1 MNVRVRARGR
11 PAHPHNRVS
20 RQTVTLEPDVRNFL
34 IRFGQETQRPMNF
47 LINNIVRAYAQ
58 TNPVP
63 ASQLRL
69 EPLQSIDRK

>member
-1 MNVRVRARGR
+1 MNARIRPKGR

-20 RQTVTLEPDVRNFL
+20 RQTITLEPDVRNFL

-58 TNPVP
+58 TNMVP

-69 EPLQSIDRK
+69 EPLQTIDRK